1 MTETKNI
8 ADLLAGARENDR
20 DSIQQLLKEYATK
33 MYFVSR
39 LYLKDREAAKDT
51 EQEALRAVFSNLDDV
66 DENNFEDRMREA
78 IRAHALDRLQL
89 DLSDPGEILM
99 RKRHSDTEL
108 KEDADSARKNV
119 LKALDRL
126 SDTSR
131 VMTVLSSYEKMDSSA
146 IAQELSVAPETAA
159 NLVAAADRE
168 MSEKNISSSMLR
180 HAMEFLSPVVTRPEP
195 LQFLTPDTPAEPE
208 AVPEETA
215 EPEIIPEEIPAE
227 PEMPAEPEPVAEE
240 IPAEPAA
247 EEEILP
253 EPETETDP
261 LENTADL
268 PAFTPS
274 EEIPAQA
281 PVREEIS
288 ISAPAAKKAAEELPE
303 VKQPEVKQPEPEE
316 DEEMEKKGLPVLT
329 KILMFLAAAACLVLL
344 LFDSRLL
351 GILPAGK
358 KNNTPSQQ
366 SGEPS
371 AEVTPSADPAEVT
384 PTPVPHPEGSVGS
397 ARVQITGLR
406 IRKGPGTNYEIIGE
420 ASNGEIFDVYEIK
433 NDGTFDWYRVGENK
447 WIANNGQYAVY
458 TPYE

>member
-8 ADLLAGARENDR
+8 ASLLAGARENDR
-20 DSIQQLLKEYATK
+20 DAIQQLLKEYATK

-51 EQEALRAVFSNLDDV
+51 EQEALREVFSNLDDV

-78 IRAHALDRLQL
+78 IRAHALNRLQL
-89 DLSDPGEILM
+89 DLNDPGEILM

-131 VMTVLSSYEKMDSSA
+131 VMTVLSSYEKMDSEA
-146 IAQELSVAPETAA
+146 IAQQLNIAPAAAA
-159 NLVAAADRE
+159 NLVSAADRE
-168 MSEKNISSSMLR
+168 MSEKKISSSMLR
-180 HAMEFLSPVVTRPEP
+180 HAMEFLSPAAARPEP
-195 LQFLTPDTPAEPE
+195 LQFLTPDAPAEPE
-208 AVPEETA
+208 VIPEETPEPEIVPEEIPA
-215 EPEIIPEEIPAE
+215 EPEEVPAEPEVIPEEIPAE
-227 PEMPAEPEPVAEE
+227 PEAVS
-240 IPAEPAA
+240 
-247 EEEILP
+247 EEILP
-253 EPETETDP
+253 EPEPAEETDP
-261 LENTADL
+261 MENTAEL
-268 PAFTPS
+268 PAFAPAEETP
-274 EEIPAQA
+274 A

-288 ISAPAAKKAAEELPE
+288 ISAPAAKKAPEEL
-303 VKQPEVKQPEPEE
+303 PEPEE

-344 LFDSRLL
+344 IFDSKLL
-351 GILPAGK
+351 GILPSGK